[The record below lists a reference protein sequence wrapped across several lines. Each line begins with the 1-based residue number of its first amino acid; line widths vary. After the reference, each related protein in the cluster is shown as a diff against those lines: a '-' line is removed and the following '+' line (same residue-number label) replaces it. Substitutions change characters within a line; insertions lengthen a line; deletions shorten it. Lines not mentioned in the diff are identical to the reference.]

1 MESTDV
7 HTSDKGWFA
16 PWTTEHRGIPR
27 LVRPAR
33 IQDVAD
39 ILNVIEEAKAF
50 MVSTG
55 NTQQWQGA
63 YPAAEHIEADIAHRG
78 GYVVE
83 EEGRV
88 VGYFAFLASP
98 EPTYA
103 CIYGGRWL
111 DDAQPYHVIHRIAAL
126 KATRGIFHTVMDYCA
141 LWEKNLRV
149 DTHRDNRVMQHL
161 LLQHGFTYC
170 GIIHLASG
178 DERLAY
184 QRFSSS

>member
-1 MESTDV
+1 MEYQGTQ
-7 HTSDKGWFA
+7 
-16 PWTTEHRGIPR
+16 R
-27 LVRPAR
+27 LVRPATLH
-33 IQDVAD
+33 DVAD
-39 ILNVIEEAKAF
+39 ILVVIGEARAF

-55 NTQQWQGA
+55 NTQQWQGV
-63 YPAAEHIEADIAHRG
+63 YPAAEHIENDIARQG

-83 EEGRV
+83 DAGRV
-88 VGYFAFLASP
+88 AGYFAFLASP

-103 CIYGGRWL
+103 RIYDGAWL
-111 DDAQPYHVIHRIAAL
+111 DDVQPYHVVHRIAAL
-126 KATRGIFHTVMDYCA
+126 KAARGIFHTMMEYCA

-184 QRFSSS
+184 QRLSSP

>member
-1 MESTDV
+1 MADTMDDR
-7 HTSDKGWFA
+7 TIYRRAGKQA
-16 PWTTEHRGIPR
+16 EHEG
-27 LVRPAR
+27 AR
-33 IQDVAD
+33 IL
-39 ILNVIEEAKAF
+39 I
-50 MVSTG
+50 
-55 NTQQWQGA
+55 
-63 YPAAEHIEADIAHRG
+63 AEDSPLHRALITIQLTMA

-83 EEGRV
+83 EVGRV

-103 CIYGGRWL
+103 RIYGGRWL

-184 QRFSSS
+184 QRLSSS